1 MENISKFI
9 LSALSAF
16 MKHLPTI
23 GIGVVMV
30 FMFNTV
36 YKGQKRIEGWQKS
49 HGQHSS
55 LVREALDAS
64 EQRLAKTDA
73 ALDKLQ
79 DTLHKTTLVIVA
91 LRAEAKTVDK
101 VRTQEMEKLYKRAK
115 ILRDKFGLYK
125 TAAAMENRLLRKQL
139 AQLKAKIKY
148 YEKLQQVK

>member
-1 MENISKFI
+1 MDKIAKLM

-16 MKHLPTI
+16 LKYLPAA

-36 YKGQKRIEGWQKS
+36 YKGQQRLEAWQKH

-64 EQRLAKTDA
+64 EQRLAKTDK
-73 ALDKLQ
+73 ALDRLQ

-91 LRAEAKTVDK
+91 LRAEAKTVDN
-101 VRTQEMEKLYKRAK
+101 VRTKELEKLYKRAQ
-115 ILRDKFGLYK
+115 ILRNKFGLYK
-125 TAAAMENRLLRKQL
+125 TAAEMENKLLRKQL
-139 AQLKAKIKY
+139 ARLKAKIKY
-148 YEKLQQVK
+148 YEQLQRVK